1 MPRSSRIFSVTVS
14 GNHVVPAGSGGDG
27 IKLQS
32 TVGFVSTALVMVC
45 ETDPLDEMVHSY
57 DTIVPGADE
66 VLALKMQF
74 SVVPLL
80 AISQVSVSVGP
91 VTPNR
96 AVADDGLPIDTVA
109 DFDAP
114 PYDAVIVADVAPV
127 PARTENEK
135 VALVAPAETIA
146 DVGAISA
153 ASLDSATVAPPCGA
167 ADVSITVPEL
177 LAPSVTVASAS
188 DRPASAEVPAVTV
201 TPDCAVAPL
210 ADATIVALPGATPVT
225 VKVAVD
231 APAGMAAV
239 AGTVATDV
247 LLLESATV
255 VAAVTGV
262 VSDTVP
268 CAVAPA
274 TRLDAASVTEIVELG
289 AIGVEEAPHSM
300 VASAAISGKTRVISF
315 MTPDEINSGAT
326 VDYGRAFSS

>member
-1 MPRSSRIFSVTVS
+1 
-14 GNHVVPAGSGGDG
+14 
-27 IKLQS
+27 
-32 TVGFVSTALVMVC
+32 
-45 ETDPLDEMVHSY
+45 
-57 DTIVPGADE
+57 
-66 VLALKMQF
+66 
-74 SVVPLL
+74 
-80 AISQVSVSVGP
+80 
-91 VTPNR
+91 
-96 AVADDGLPIDTVA
+96 LPIDTVA